1 MGEVTMKA
9 SALQTFVAVID
20 GAYVL
25 GEEGQP
31 LDVTE
36 AQAKT
41 LLADG
46 LIVLGVD
53 EAPIQVDPP
62 ASLNQVTLQPL
73 QMDKLRLSHI

>member
-1 MGEVTMKA
+1 MNA

-31 LDVTE
+31 LEVTPT
-36 AQAKT
+36 QAKA

-46 LIVLGVD
+46 LIVLAEGEAVQPADPSPDDAPQTARTKSKGAGV
-53 EAPIQVDPP
+53 
-62 ASLNQVTLQPL
+62 L
-73 QMDKLRLSHI
+73 

>member
-1 MGEVTMKA
+1 MKA

-36 AQAKT
+36 AQAKA

-62 ASLNQVTLQPL
+62 AETLPPVRAKSKGAGVL
-73 QMDKLRLSHI
+73 

>member
-1 MGEVTMKA
+1 MKA
-9 SALQTFVAVID
+9 SALQTFVAVIN

-25 GEEGQP
+25 GEEGLP

-36 AQAKT
+36 AQAKV

-53 EAPIQVDPP
+53 EAPIPVDPP
-62 ASLNQVTLQPL
+62 ADALPPVRTKSKGAGVL
-73 QMDKLRLSHI
+73 